1 MMIMLN
7 RGDYWQCAYVIP
19 KGGIERVKAAGLD
32 AFRKRVVRRCRR
44 FSPTGS
50 TS

>member
-19 KGGIERVKAAGLD
+19 KGGIERVQAAGLD
-32 AFRKRVVRRCRR
+32 AFRKRWWRCRP
-44 FSPTGS
+44 FLPTAS
-50 TS
+50 AN